1 MNAGVMK
8 QGIRNPPC
16 CIMLL
21 VLMLKVTLPV
31 HCSIIHA
38 NALPKDAH
46 LFKFD
51 NQGDRDSRF
60 HNLYMNINEMK
71 DEELD
76 KRLATAVRLDPFAI
90 FHLFLSAYVLVNH
103 AIEPI
108 IPKAFQSRIRFQ
120 NLVTETSIHLI
131 EIFLRLQIPTDL
143 ANQSY
148 IFQDQDILQAARMD
162 MIEIAR
168 TREGQQIAYSLI
180 CIFNGSPSGCI
191 LPLLIRNIPVF
202 IKYVGIITLLC
213 VPGFGGHEILVNF
226 FNNLCDVPHNDNAG
240 RNIDGAGRNIDD
252 AEALE
257 AKVNEKSSSK
267 SEFVFKKIQKD
278 DSIGNSRVI
287 INLISESLSVVLETI
302 ILVHSV
308 INLPKGKEGKIDPLI
323 IFKHLVCTIFV
334 FQYVSVRGKAF
345 GKFLSNIFVGINT
358 LDTVQNNMRLLITE
372 LTKFSPANI
381 LLSFSNPIRN
391 NSADDNGQ
399 RLKKKK
405 SRGKKVPKKS

>member
-1 MNAGVMK
+1 
-8 QGIRNPPC
+8 
-16 CIMLL
+16 MLIVL
-21 VLMLKVTLPV
+21 VLNVIFPV
-31 HCSIIHA
+31 QCSIIQA

-46 LFKFD
+46 VWKFD

-60 HNLYMNINEMK
+60 HDLYMNINEMK

-76 KRLATAVRLDPFAI
+76 KRLATTVRLDPFAI
-90 FHLFLSAYVLVNH
+90 FHFFLSVYVLVNH

-120 NLVTETSIHLI
+120 NLLTEISIHLI

-148 IFQDQDILQAARMD
+148 IFQDQDILQAARKD

-168 TREGQQIAYSLI
+168 TREGQQVAYSLI

-202 IKYVGIITLLC
+202 IKYIGIISLLC
-213 VPGFGGHEILVNF
+213 VPGFGGHKILVNF
-226 FNNLCDVPHNDNAG
+226 FDNLYEVPSNNNV
-240 RNIDGAGRNIDD
+240 GRNIDD
-252 AEALE
+252 AQALDKQE
-257 AKVNEKSSSK
+257 NEKSSSK
-267 SEFVFKKIQKD
+267 CEFVKEEIQAD
-278 DSIGNSRVI
+278 DSLGNSRVMI
-287 INLISESLSVVLETI
+287 KLISESLSVVLETI

-334 FQYVSVRGKAF
+334 FQYVSVRGKSF
-345 GKFLSNIFVGINT
+345 GKFLSNIFGGMNT
-358 LDTVQNNMRLLITE
+358 LDIVQNNMKLFITE
-372 LTKFSPANI
+372 LTKISPANI
-381 LLSFSNPIRN
+381 LLSFSNPVRH
-391 NSADDNGQ
+391 SAADKKGQ
-399 RLKKKK
+399 RVKKKK
-405 SRGKKVPKKS
+405 SGGKKISKKTPN